1 MRISDWSSDVCA
13 SDLSFRLLDR
23 FEKIWPTALVAPQL
37 RPSPFHPAPWL
48 KGADDASASPCS
60 GSAWGAC
67 HAGSSAALAFFRC
80 VAAASLGIERV
91 TALHVA
97 IVIVGFRNL
106 PEIGRDHVC
115 TPVTNAHNVCLLLL

>member
-37 RPSPFHPAPWL
+37 RPSPFHPAPWRQ
-48 KGADDASASPCS
+48 GADDASASPCS
-60 GSAWGAC
+60 GPEGGAC

-80 VAAASLGIERV
+80 GAAASLGIAGV
-91 TALHVA
+91 TGLPVA
-97 IVIVGFRNL
+97 IFFFGFPNL
-106 PEIGRDHVC
+106 LAIPSIFGA
-115 TPVTNAHNVCLLLL
+115 TGP